1 MSVYM
6 NVRMYKIMRTQIKL
20 RVRTY
25 AAYAN
30 CQTLSMLLCE
40 KSAWFFKCQIVF
52 FLISS
57 LIVAKSF
64 SVLSLV

>member
-30 CQTLSMLLCE
+30 CQTLSMFALW
-40 KSAWFFKCQIVF
+40 KKCLVF
-52 FLISS
+52 QMSD
-57 LIVAKSF
+57 
-64 SVLSLV
+64 SVLSDKFLDSC